1 MGCTVHLAFGL
12 AEGDRLESAMVK
24 LYRKPG
30 LQCLLSV
37 VIAALVGKA
46 LGLGMYDPCTT
57 PGLAT
62 KVRRASC

>member
-1 MGCTVHLAFGL
+1 MHLAIWL
-12 AEGDRLESAMVK
+12 AEGDRLKSAMVK

-37 VIAALVGKA
+37 VIAGLFGKA

-62 KVRRASC
+62 KVRHA